1 MELNNV
7 KIHQNYEKILENV
20 KKYSPYPEKV
30 KILFV
35 SKYLNVEEHKAVIDM
50 GYDYFG
56 ENRAQL
62 YRDKLNEFSDEKYKN
77 IKWDFIGRLQKNKIK
92 YIINSVNLVHSID
105 SYQLLE
111 EINKKAIENNKTIS
125 GLIQINISREESK
138 TGVYIED
145 FKKDSEKYFSMSN
158 VKIAGFMTMAPFD
171 ANEYEIDNYFSKMRE
186 LKEEYEKKYDYITEL
201 SMGMSNDYIE
211 ALKNGATIIRIGSKL
226 FE

>member
-1 MELNNV
+1 MELNSV